1 MSNSEIKTKFIY
13 PFGPKI
19 SGCNEFS
26 PEMDTTDQRS
36 PITTVQDAFQMFTPN
51 DEIMDELETESID
64 DFDGD
69 IVDYEYDDRGEFGED
84 IAMSQRAEFAALGE
98 RLASRKKTKARRA

>member
-1 MSNSEIKTKFIY
+1 MSNKELKPKFIY
-13 PFGPKI
+13 PFGAKI

-36 PITTVQDAFQMFTPN
+36 PITTVADAFQMFQM
-51 DEIMDELETESID
+51 DDELNEELESEKLS
-64 DFDGD
+64 DFDND
-69 IVDYEYDDRGEFGED
+69 IEFYDYEDRGELGED
-84 IAMSQRAEFAALGE
+84 IAMSQRAEFAAAGE

>member
-1 MSNSEIKTKFIY
+1 MSNKELKSKFIY

-19 SGCNEFS
+19 SGCDEFS

-36 PITTVQDAFQMFTPN
+36 PVTTVQDAFQMFTPN
-51 DEIMDELETESID
+51 DEIMDELESESLD

-69 IVDYEYDDRGEFGED
+69 ITDYDYDDRGEFGED

-98 RLASRKKTKARRA
+98 RLASRKKQRSRR

>member
-1 MSNSEIKTKFIY
+1 MSNKENKPKFIY

-19 SGCNEFS
+19 SGCDEFS

-36 PITTVQDAFQMFTPN
+36 PVTTVQDAFQMFVPS
-51 DEIMDELETESID
+51 DEIMDELESESLD
-64 DFDGD
+64 DFEGD
-69 IVDYEYDDRGEFGED
+69 ITDYEYDDRGEFGED
-84 IAMSQRAEFAALGE
+84 IAMSQRPEFAALGE

>member
-1 MSNSEIKTKFIY
+1 MSNPEIKTKFIY

-51 DEIMDELETESID
+51 DEIMDELESESLD

-69 IVDYEYDDRGEFGED
+69 ITDYDYDDRGELGED
-84 IAMSQRAEFAALGE
+84 IAMSQRAEFAALVE
-98 RLASRKKTKARRA
+98 RLASRRKTKARRA